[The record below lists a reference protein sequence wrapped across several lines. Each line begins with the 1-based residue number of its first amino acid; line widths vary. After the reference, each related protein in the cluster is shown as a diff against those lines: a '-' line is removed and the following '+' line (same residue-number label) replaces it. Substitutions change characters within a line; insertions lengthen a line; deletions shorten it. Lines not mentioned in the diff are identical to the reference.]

1 MRAGEESVRISF
13 GNLTMLV
20 QRWEEREEAR
30 PATSRKARK
39 WGVWVELVS
48 LGSVVGGGVAMNE
61 YAAAPK
67 EYSAK
72 ELKA

>member
-1 MRAGEESVRISF
+1 MRAGDERVRISF
-13 GNLTMLV
+13 GSLTMLV
-20 QRWEEREEAR
+20 QRCEEREEAR

-39 WGVWVELVS
+39 WGVWVALVS
-48 LGSVVGGGVAMNE
+48 FGSVVGGGVAMKE

-67 EYSAK
+67 EYRAK